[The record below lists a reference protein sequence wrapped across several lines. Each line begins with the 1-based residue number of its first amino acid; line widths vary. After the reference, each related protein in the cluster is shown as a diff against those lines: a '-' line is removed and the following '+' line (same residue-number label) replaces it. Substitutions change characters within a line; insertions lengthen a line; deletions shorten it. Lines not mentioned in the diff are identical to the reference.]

1 MIDKFIAALLP
12 SIEHFHL
19 LGYWVGFFAALLET
33 ALVVGIFLPGSTLLL
48 LLGALAA
55 SGQFDF
61 GDLLW
66 FAIAGAVLGDN
77 VNYWLGQKYGSKW
90 TRDGIWFLTPDHLEK
105 ARRFFDR
112 HGAKSVLWGRFIPS
126 VKEIAPFVAGTVGM
140 RHRTFLLWNILGA
153 IGWGLQW
160 VGGGYLFG
168 QSLKLA
174 QTWMSRA
181 GMALVLVL
189 AIWAL
194 LWLFKRFVVNQGR
207 EIWRV
212 AVSLGHS
219 IKEALEHNRHMRRL
233 IRRYPRSVRFLAN
246 RVNRSQFN
254 GLPLTVLCLA
264 FTYVLLLFAGIV
276 EDIITSDPIVSV
288 DHAAAQL
295 IASFRAPSVLQP
307 FVWITS
313 LGEPLIV
320 GSLLLVMSLLLW
332 FLNRK
337 YAIVGLLISCLGASL
352 FTTLGKLAFQRPR
365 PIEAVLIES
374 SYSFPS
380 GHATGSV
387 AFYGFMGYLLIR
399 STDRWKTRVNLFF
412 ATGGL
417 VLLIGLSRIV
427 LDVHYLSDVWA
438 GYLVGAL
445 WLIIGISVTE
455 WLSANNRIDWNTMI
469 DKRQKMA
476 VFCLLAIATIGITGY
491 ASTRTLPVIISQPE
505 TITQIKKQFVDV
517 LHGEKL
523 SRTANLLGEPE
534 QPLTFAIVAQNTDAL
549 ITTLNQAG
557 WVAADK
563 PNPQNILRLI
573 KYGLDYK
580 TAPIAPAFWNDQIND
595 LAFEKPE
602 WHIQDKALA
611 TIRIWKTSFQIGQD
625 SIFVGVARQYDGI
638 RWGIIHSVS
647 PDIDAAAEQFVKSLG
662 LFGKPSA
669 ACQQSLF
676 SPTIGKFLMGN
687 QFFARGHLWLLD
699 LRDTPNITPL
709 CESDIGKQ

>member
-19 LGYWVGFFAALLET
+19 LGYWVSFFAALLET
-33 ALVVGIFLPGSTLLL
+33 ALVVGILLPGSTLLL

-77 VNYWLGQKYGSKW
+77 VNYWLGQKYGNKW
-90 TRDGIWFLTPDHLEK
+90 TRDSIWFLTPDHLEK

-112 HGAKSVLWGRFIPS
+112 HGARSVFLGRFIPS
-126 VKEIAPFVAGTVGM
+126 VKEIAPFIAGTVGM
-140 RHRTFLLWNILGA
+140 RHSTFLIWNVLGA

-181 GMALVLVL
+181 GMALVIIL

-194 LWLFKRFVVNQGR
+194 LWLFQRFVVSKGR

-212 AVSLGHS
+212 TVSLGHS
-219 IKEALEHNRHMRRL
+219 TKEALEQNTYIRRL
-233 IRRYPRSVRFLAN
+233 ICRYPRSIRFLAN

-264 FTYVLLLFAGIV
+264 FTYVLALFAGIV

-288 DHAAAQL
+288 DHATAQL
-295 IASFRAPSVLQP
+295 IAAFRAPSVLQP

-320 GSLLLVMSLLLW
+320 GALLLVMCLMLW
-332 FLNRK
+332 LLNRK

-399 STDRWKTRVNLFF
+399 TADKWKTRVNFFF
-412 ATGGL
+412 AAGGL

-427 LDVHYLSDVWA
+427 LGVHYLSDVWA

-455 WLSANNRIDWNTMI
+455 WFGANDRIDWNAVI
-469 DKRQKMA
+469 DHRRKVT
-476 VFCLLAIATIGITGY
+476 VFCLLAIATIGVTGY
-491 ASTRTLPVIISQPE
+491 ASTRTLPVIMSRPE
-505 TITQIKKQFVDV
+505 TITQVKKQFVDV
-517 LHGEKL
+517 LHGDKL
-523 SRTANLLGEPE
+523 SRTATLLGEAE
-534 QPLTFAIVAQNTDAL
+534 QPLAFAIVAPNTDAL

-573 KYGLDYK
+573 KDGLDYK
-580 TAPIAPAFWNDQIND
+580 TAPMAPAFWNDQIND

-602 WHIQDKALA
+602 HHTQGETLA
-611 TIRIWKTSFQIGQD
+611 TVRIWKTTFRIGLD
-625 SIFVGVARQYDGI
+625 SIFVGVARDYNGI
-638 RWGIIHSVS
+638 SWGIIHTVS
-647 PDIDAAAEQFVKSLG
+647 PDVDTAAERFVKSLG
-662 LFGKPSA
+662 LLGQPSA
-669 ACQQSLF
+669 ACQQTF
-676 SPTIGKFLMGN
+676 ISPTIGTYLMGG
-687 QFFARGHLWLLD
+687 QFFTRGHLRLID
-699 LRDTPNITPL
+699 LRDSPNITSL
-709 CESDIGKQ
+709 CEPGIAKQ